1 MAQKDDNKNLMLIV
15 NEIEKAGYNP
25 YDQLSG
31 YLITGNDVY
40 ITRKGGSRELIKNI
54 DKQMIRAYL
63 NKMGIKL

>member
-40 ITRKGGSRELIKNI
+40 ITRKGGARELIKNI